1 LLSRSATGQRENK
14 RSEEMSLEMVENFI
28 REVGWGFLAT
38 SDGKKVGVRP
48 MGSCV
53 WMGDELWAATTDGTE
68 KIMQLRKVPYAEY
81 CFSDREGKHVR
92 IAGSCT
98 ISTKNDDK
106 LKLYEAVP
114 ILKKYI
120 QDPAEPKYV
129 VIRMKPERIR
139 LMAQAGKGYEDIE
152 LPK

>member
-1 LLSRSATGQRENK
+1 
-14 RSEEMSLEMVENFI
+14 MSLEVVKSLM
-28 REVGWGFLAT
+28 REIGWGFLAT

-53 WMGDELWAATTDGTE
+53 WMDNELWAATTDGTE
-68 KIMQLRKVPYAEY
+68 KIVQLRDVPYAEY
-81 CFSDREGKHVR
+81 CFCDREGKHVR
-92 IAGSCT
+92 IAGPCT
-98 ISTKNDDK
+98 ISTNSGDK

-120 QDPAEPKYV
+120 KDPATPEYV

-152 LPK
+152 VPK

>member
-1 LLSRSATGQRENK
+1 
-14 RSEEMSLEMVENFI
+14 MSLEMVKSFMK
-28 REVGWGFLAT
+28 EVGWGFLAT
-38 SDGKKVGVRP
+38 SDGNKVGVRP

-53 WMGDELWAATTDGTE
+53 WMDNELWAATTDGTE
-68 KIMQLRKVPYAEY
+68 KIIQLREVPYAEY

-92 IAGSCT
+92 IAGTCT
-98 ISTKNDDK
+98 ISTNNADK

-120 QDPAEPKYV
+120 KDPSEPKYV

-139 LMAQAGKGYEDIE
+139 LMAEAGKGYEDIE
-152 LPK
+152 MPK

>member
-1 LLSRSATGQRENK
+1 
-14 RSEEMSLEMVENFI
+14 MSIDMVKNLMKEG
-28 REVGWGFLAT
+28 GWGFLAT
-38 SDGKKVGVRP
+38 SDGIKVGVRP

-53 WMGDELWAATTDGTE
+53 WMDNELWCATTDGTD
-68 KIMQLRKVPYAEY
+68 KIKQIREVPYAEF

-92 IAGSCT
+92 IAGLCA
-98 ISTKNDDK
+98 ISTNNDDK

-120 QDPAEPKYV
+120 KNPTEPTYV

-139 LMAQAGKGYEDIE
+139 LMAAAGKGYDDIAV
-152 LPK
+152 PK

>member
-1 LLSRSATGQRENK
+1 
-14 RSEEMSLEMVENFI
+14 MSLEVVKSLM
-28 REVGWGFLAT
+28 REIGWGFLAT

-53 WMGDELWAATTDGTE
+53 WMDNELWAATTDGTE
-68 KIMQLRKVPYAEY
+68 KIVQLREVPYAEY
-81 CFSDREGKHVR
+81 CFCDREGKHVR
-92 IAGSCT
+92 ISGPCT
-98 ISTKNDDK
+98 ISTNSGDK

-120 QDPAEPKYV
+120 KDPATPEYV
-129 VIRMKPERIR
+129 VIRMKPERVR

-152 LPK
+152 VPK

>member
-1 LLSRSATGQRENK
+1 
-14 RSEEMSLEMVENFI
+14 MSLEVVKSLM
-28 REVGWGFLAT
+28 REIGWGFLAT

-53 WMGDELWAATTDGTE
+53 WMDNELWAATTDGTE
-68 KIMQLRKVPYAEY
+68 KNVQLRDVPYAEY
-81 CFSDREGKHVR
+81 CFCDREGKHVR
-92 IAGSCT
+92 IAGPCT
-98 ISTKNDDK
+98 ISTNSGDK

-120 QDPAEPKYV
+120 KDPATPEYV

-139 LMAQAGKGYEDIE
+139 LMSQAGKGYEDIE
-152 LPK
+152 VPK